1 MVDSSTNIN
10 KTNIHLSPQTIEHE
24 KVHDIWRW
32 KSRSWREIHTYCWLN
47 GRYTP
52 IVGWT
57 GDTHLLLVERE
68 IHTYCWLNGRYT
80 PSVGWTG
87 DTHLLLVER
96 EIHTYCWLNGR
107 YTPIV
112 GWTGDTHLL
121 LVETGYWH
129 PNSHLLFLVSYP
141 QRLIWLS
148 NLLTLTVPDE
158 GYFRRVSCT
167 LN

>member
-52 IVGWT
+52 I
-57 GDTHLLLVERE
+57 
-68 IHTYCWLNGRYT
+68 
-80 PSVGWTG
+80 VGWTG

>member
-68 IHTYCWLNGRYT
+68 IHTYCWLNG
-80 PSVGWTG
+80 S
-87 DTHLLLVER
+87 
-96 EIHTYCWLNGR
+96 